1 MTIESMTADASPK
14 VTGWKGL
21 SDAAHFERLK
31 TALFRTRG
39 RTRFDRAAADRI
51 LDDLRH
57 VAYRRGIEAA
67 RVFHFL
73 DQDFIDMDED
83 LSSAQDD
90 LDRMSRNLPFLREV
104 AAVVEEIES
113 IQDEMSEEA
122 RLFFGWR
129 PYARKW
135 AWPNPIWTEL
145 KLAFLEGRDDAEKSS
160 DKTRHLGGTASFSH
174 RPYRQYV
181 GRHGI
186 RLR

>member
-57 VAYRRGIEAA
+57 VAYRRGIEAT
-67 RVFHFL
+67 RVFQFL
-73 DQDFIDMDED
+73 DQDYIDADEE

-90 LDRMSRNLPFLREV
+90 LNRMSRNLPFLREV
-104 AAVVEEIES
+104 TAVVEEIES
-113 IQDEMSEEA
+113 IRDEMSDEA
-122 RLFFGWR
+122 RIFVGWR
-129 PYARKW
+129 PYAGKW
-135 AWPNPIWTEL
+135 AFPNPVWSEL
-145 KLAFLEGRDDAEKSS
+145 RQAFQEGRDDAECEER
-160 DKTRHLGGTASFSH
+160 TCPVFA
-174 RPYRQYV
+174 Q
-181 GRHGI
+181 
-186 RLR
+186 